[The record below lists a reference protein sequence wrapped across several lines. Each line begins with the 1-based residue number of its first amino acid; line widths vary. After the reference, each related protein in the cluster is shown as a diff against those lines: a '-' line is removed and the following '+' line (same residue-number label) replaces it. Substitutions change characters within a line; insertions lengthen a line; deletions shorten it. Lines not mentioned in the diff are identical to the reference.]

1 MKAFD
6 EAAHAGLEHF
16 DPGYVAG
23 YDGKSGIDEEAEL
36 ELLRRAGLAAGT
48 VMVDLGAGTGRTVL
62 LAAPIAREVVAVDV
76 SGPML
81 ARLRD
86 ALEARA
92 LTNVRIVQAGFL
104 SYEHAGEPPTLV
116 HSRNALHHLPD
127 PQKLEALRRIA
138 ALLAPG
144 GRFLLRDLVWSFPRE
159 QANEVFERWFEAA
172 PDDPSRGWT
181 RAELEE
187 HVRTEHSPWSDE
199 LERML
204 DEAGLEILAREHRS
218 ETFADYICARR

>member
-1 MKAFD
+1 MNAFD
-6 EAAHAGLEHF
+6 EAAHAGVEHF
-16 DPGYVAG
+16 DPDYVAG
-23 YDGKSGIDEEAEL
+23 YDGKSGMDEEAEL
-36 ELLRRAGLAAGT
+36 ELLRRAGLTADT

-62 LAAPIAREVVAVDV
+62 LAAPLAREVVAVDV
-76 SGPML
+76 SAPML
-81 ARLRD
+81 ARLQG
-86 ALEARA
+86 ALDARA

-104 SYEHAGEPPTLV
+104 SYDHSGDPPTLV

-127 PQKLEALRRIA
+127 PQKLDALQRVA
-138 ALLAPG
+138 SLLAPG
-144 GRFLLRDLVWSFPRE
+144 GRFVLRDLVWSFPRE
-159 QANEVFERWFEAA
+159 RASEVFERWFDAA

-204 DEAGLEILAREHRS
+204 DDAGLDILEREHRS
-218 ETFADYICARR
+218 DTFADYICARR